1 MLLSESLPTDPLPI
15 LPIGF
20 GQSFTLGV
28 FRIEVTQFI
37 GQYLDV
43 YYYQVVYQ
51 PDSQETSQDLDSES
65 ERTAEESV
73 PDAMSGH
80 PDSSDRDQQCLGLL
94 RVGQVQGALQRE
106 SSLRDTLGAHRMI
119 MPLVFCEEVDR
130 VMLSLRSSE
139 PEIHQES
146 ETVAA
151 SELLELETDEL
162 DSLLRNP
169 NTIAL
174 SAENSDPV
182 DISSEIIQTPPIP
195 LDPTSNEFVSAEE
208 NLEDYL
214 EEEEYEVVT
223 QPTAFD
229 RALIALSPFP
239 DSNQTLA
246 QILSKSRSLD
256 SAEHERRLSLSSDW
270 IKHLPSLIQLCQ
282 MANYLQR
289 QGWCWVNLNPQW
301 IELGQPIRLYDF
313 IGIFR
318 AGDRP
323 SSGISGNYWPPELL
337 LGHAIDEQMVSF
349 TLGAILYHLVHGHP
363 PQLDPTD
370 IEQALE
376 FAAVPG
382 LHQVLRACLAQGD
395 DRPSIAELLSM
406 LVELQQQ
413 QQRCRVDWIQ
423 GSGST
428 LGLSDSRWTN
438 EDSYGVRYQV
448 QSPTFP
454 TVIMGILADGMGG
467 LEQGE
472 VASQCAVQTLL
483 TAPLP
488 GEEVSQVQVGKT
500 LDRWQ
505 GWLIEQ
511 IQDANQ
517 KIFRTI
523 RNGGTTLS
531 VVLGVADYL
540 LIAHVG
546 DSRIFLIRNG
556 HICQLSEDHSL
567 VQNLWVTG
575 QISYAEMQDH
585 PDRNVLLKSIGSR
598 RLLKTDIQTLQKF
611 GAELSLPLQYGD
623 ILLLCSDGVWDLV
636 PPDELC
642 EIFAPIA
649 HKTDRSVTSLQPQI
663 DQVLQ
668 RVIDRGAHD
677 NATIMGLQC
686 FISPLFS

>member
-1 MLLSESLPTDPLPI
+1 MLLPESPSTDPLPI
-15 LPIGF
+15 LPIGL

-28 FRIEVTQFI
+28 FTIEVTRFI
-37 GQYLDV
+37 GQCLDV

-51 PDSQETSQDLDSES
+51 LDN
-65 ERTAEESV
+65 
-73 PDAMSGH
+73 H
-80 PDSSDRDQQCLGLL
+80 DSSDRAQPCLGLL

-106 SSLRDTLGAHRMI
+106 SKLRDTLGTHRMI

-139 PEIHQES
+139 PEIPQES

-174 SAENSDPV
+174 SADNSDPV

-195 LDPTSNEFVSAEE
+195 LEPTSNEFVSAEE

-214 EEEEYEVVT
+214 EEEEYEVIT

-256 SAEHERRLSLSSDW
+256 SAEPERRLSLNSDW

-370 IEQALE
+370 IEQVLE

-448 QSPTFP
+448 QSATFP
-454 TVIMGILADGMGG
+454 TVMMGILADGMGG

-488 GEEVSQVQVGKT
+488 REEVSQVQVGKT

-531 VVLGVADYL
+531 VVLGVSDYL

-556 HICQLSEDHSL
+556 YICQLSEDHSL

-611 GAELSLPLQYGD
+611 GAELSLSLQHGD

-642 EIFAPIA
+642 EIFAPLSR
-649 HKTDRSVTSLQPQI
+649 KTDHSSVTSLQPQI

-677 NATIMGLQC
+677 NATIIGIQC

>member
-1 MLLSESLPTDPLPI
+1 MLLSESPSTDPLPI
-15 LPIGF
+15 LQIGF

-28 FRIEVTQFI
+28 FTIEVTQFI
-37 GQYLDV
+37 GQCLDV

-51 PDSQETSQDLDSES
+51 LDNHEASQHLDSEK
-65 ERTAEESV
+65 
-73 PDAMSGH
+73 AMPGNQ
-80 PDSSDRDQQCLGLL
+80 DSSDRDQQCLGLL

-106 SSLRDTLGAHRMI
+106 ASLRKSFGTHRMV

-130 VMLSLRSSE
+130 VMLSLYSSE
-139 PEIHQES
+139 SEIPQES

-151 SELLELETDEL
+151 SELIELGIDEL
-162 DSLLRNP
+162 DSLLSDP

-174 SAENSDPV
+174 STDSSDPL
-182 DISSEIIQTPPIP
+182 DIKLDQQSVSSEIIQTPPTAVET
-195 LDPTSNEFVSAEE
+195 TSNEFVSSEE
-208 NLEDYL
+208 HLEDYL

-229 RALIALSPFP
+229 RAIIALSPFP
-239 DSNQTLA
+239 DPNQTLA
-246 QILSKSRSLD
+246 QILSKARSLD

-282 MANYLQR
+282 MASYFQR

-318 AGDRP
+318 VGDRP

-363 PQLDPTD
+363 PQIDPTD
-370 IEQALE
+370 MEQALE
-376 FAAVPG
+376 FVAVPG

-395 DRPSIAELLSM
+395 DRPRIDELLSM

-413 QQRCRVDWIQ
+413 QHRCRVDWIQ

-454 TVIMGILADGMGG
+454 TVIMGVLADGMGG

-472 VASQCAVQTLL
+472 VASQCTVQTLL

-488 GEEVSQVQVGKT
+488 KEASQVQVSKT

-505 GWLIEQ
+505 QWLIDQ

-517 KIFRTI
+517 KIVRTI

-531 VVLGVADYL
+531 VVLGVADHL

-585 PDRNVLLKSIGSR
+585 PDRNVLLKSLGSH

-611 GAELSLPLQYGD
+611 GSELSLSLQYGD

-642 EIFAPIA
+642 EIFAPLSRNID
-649 HKTDRSVTSLQPQI
+649 HSVTSLQPQI

-677 NATIMGLQC
+677 NATIIGLRC
-686 FISPLFS
+686 LISPLFS